1 MDAVVSPWGCYLVT
15 LGSLRGRKFKVG
27 SWVWKWKS
35 SGTGAMSSVYKLVG
49 RIVNLGALLGLGRT
63 YSIVIAKQELKTN
76 GNWISPA
83 EVLLHAGR
91 ARPDE
96 FNVET

>member
-1 MDAVVSPWGCYLVT
+1 
-15 LGSLRGRKFKVG
+15 
-27 SWVWKWKS
+27 
-35 SGTGAMSSVYKLVG
+35 MSSVYKLVG

-91 ARPDE
+91 LPGLTS
-96 FNVET
+96 FNVEDLKIQGSLGSEALDVLLHRLHNGLPARWTVCSI